1 MFIKMVPDHRFNQLK
16 PKSGAR
22 VGTGF
27 ARGTRKFCRKDSF
40 RSRVAQH
47 ELCCAVELR

>member
-1 MFIKMVPDHRFNQLK
+1 MVPDHRFNQLK

-27 ARGTRKFCRKDSF
+27 ACGTLEFRCKDSIPDPDPQPA
-40 RSRVAQH
+40 SRG
-47 ELCCAVELR
+47 AVGLR